1 MKQNF
6 ARTNFS
12 ICIEKST
19 NLFANYKCA
28 TKLSVIQT
36 ADMEEMF
43 SANKCSNALKQ
54 DIKVQCTKFRLFK
67 PFFRIFFFYE
77 TTESHK
83 YLKS

>member
-43 SANKCSNALKQ
+43 SANKC
-54 DIKVQCTKFRLFK
+54 
-67 PFFRIFFFYE
+67 
-77 TTESHK
+77 
-83 YLKS
+83 